1 MLLVLGLPTVFGD
14 AVFFLSAAVLF
25 GSVSTLDGLRCPPS
39 RKCSCEYM
47 VKLKKA
53 RAQFFAWSSRSPR
66 DGRSRPDAG
75 IRRARGKH
83 GQQQSDA
90 STSSISR
97 FFFSFFPWPTTL
109 WRCLLLGMLLKLG
122 VVNTYATLGVLGVAF
137 DACCSALIASAKE
150 NKRFA
155 RLLPPVACLG
165 VRMLSH
171 AVHMLCLCCA
181 FVMRLCCAFVMRHA
195 ISVPRSEP

>member
-1 MLLVLGLPTVFGD
+1 M
-14 AVFFLSAAVLF
+14 AVAGRMPAYGGPVASM
-25 GSVSTLDGLRCPPS
+25 GSS
-39 RKCSCEYM
+39 
-47 VKLKKA
+47 KA
-53 RAQFFAWSSRSPR
+53 TPR
-66 DGRSRPDAG
+66 RPQS
-75 IRRARGKH
+75 H
-83 GQQQSDA
+83 G
-90 STSSISR
+90 
-97 FFFSFFPWPTTL
+97 FFSFFPWPTTL

-195 ISVPRSEP
+195 ISVPRSEPRARPRRRRMPVATPSSVSCTWSRRMPVATPVPLTDACGNVGGDTYTYTYTPPAVFALAAGRTTRT